1 MTATSSRT
9 GARSPVSSVRV
20 LVTGA
25 DGFVARHL
33 RRHLEAEGDEVVGV
47 DRDCDVTDARSV
59 RDVFER
65 VRPEVTYHLAALTN
79 VAESWDHA
87 EEYTRVNVVGTQ
99 RVLDA
104 AAEFAP
110 DSTTLFVSTSEVYGV
125 TALED
130 QPLDEECRIAP
141 VSPYAASKV
150 EGERVVFD
158 AVRAR
163 GQRALVARPFNHL
176 GSGQGDTFVVPALIT
191 RLLVA
196 RQRADESIAVGD
208 LSARRDFT
216 DVRDVVRAYRLLSRE
231 GVVGEVYHVAS
242 GRDVAIADIAAQLV
256 DAVAPGTRLVVDP
269 ALLRPV
275 EVPVSR
281 GSYDKLRRAT
291 GWSPT
296 YTLSESLAAVVAD
309 VLERHQG

>member
-1 MTATSSRT
+1 M
-9 GARSPVSSVRV
+9 RV

-47 DRDCDVTDARSV
+47 DRECDVTDARSV
-59 RDVFER
+59 REVFER
-65 VRPEVTYHLAALTN
+65 VRPEVTYHLAALAN
-79 VAESWDHA
+79 VAESWEHP
-87 EEYTRVNVVGTQ
+87 EEYTRVNVVGTR

-104 AAEFAP
+104 ADEFAP

-125 TALED
+125 TAPED
-130 QPLDEECRIAP
+130 QPLHEECRVAP

-150 EGERVVFD
+150 EGERVVHD

-176 GSGQGDTFVVPALIT
+176 GPGQSATYVVPALVT
-191 RLLVA
+191 RLLAA
-196 RQRADESIAVGD
+196 RQRGQESITVGD

-216 DVRDVVRAYRLLSRE
+216 DVRDVVRAYRLLSLN

-242 GRDVAIADIAAQLV
+242 GRDVAIGDIAAQLV
-256 DAVAPGTRLVVDP
+256 DVVAPGTRLVVDP

-291 GWSPT
+291 GWSPA
-296 YTLSESLAAVVAD
+296 YALSDSLADVVAD
-309 VLERHQG
+309 VRRRHQG